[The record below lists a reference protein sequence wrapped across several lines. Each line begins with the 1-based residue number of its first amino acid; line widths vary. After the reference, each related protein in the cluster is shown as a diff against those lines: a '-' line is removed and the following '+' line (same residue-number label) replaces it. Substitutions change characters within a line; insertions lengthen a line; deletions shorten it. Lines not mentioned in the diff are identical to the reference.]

1 MFWGGDLGGRLGPF
15 VGSLGGEL
23 GVEFEGRFGW
33 SLWGGGL
40 EGVWGGS
47 FRGEFG
53 GGSLEFGSLGGS
65 LAGSLEV
72 VGGVG

>member
-1 MFWGGDLGGRLGPF
+1 M
-15 VGSLGGEL
+15 GSW
-23 GVEFEGRFGW
+23 GW
-33 SLWGGGL
+33 SLRGVSGGVCGGGGL